1 MATILMVED
10 NALNSD
16 MLKRRLE
23 RLGHRV
29 TVARDGAEGLS
40 MAAELAPELAPE
52 LVLMDMSLPVMD
64 GYEATR
70 RLRADVRTR
79 HIPVLALTAHAM
91 PADREASLAAGC
103 DDYASKPVDF
113 AGLRAQIDRLL
124 AGR

>member
-10 NALNSD
+10 NELNSD

-23 RLGHRV
+23 RLGHEV
-29 TVARDGAEGLS
+29 TVARDGAEGLM
-40 MAAELAPELAPE
+40 MAATISPA
-52 LVLMDMSLPVMD
+52 LVLMDMSLPVVD

-70 RLRADVRTR
+70 RLRADDKTR

-91 PADREASLAAGC
+91 AADRARSLAAGC
-103 DDYASKPVDF
+103 DDYATKPVDF

>member
-10 NALNSD
+10 NELNSD

-23 RLGHRV
+23 RLGHV
-29 TVARDGAEGLS
+29 VSVARDGAAGV
-40 MAAELAPELAPE
+40 ELAQTLAPA

-70 RLRADVRTR
+70 RLRADEATR

-91 PADREASLAAGC
+91 AADRARSLAAGC
-103 DDYASKPVDF
+103 DDYATKPVDF
-113 AGLRAQIDRLL
+113 VSLRAQIDRLL

>member
-1 MATILMVED
+1 
-10 NALNSD
+10 

-40 MAAELAPELAPE
+40 MAAELAPEL
-52 LVLMDMSLPVMD
+52 VLMDMSLPVVD

-70 RLRADVRTR
+70 RLRADDKTR

-91 PADREASLAAGC
+91 AADRARSLAAGC
-103 DDYASKPVDF
+103 DDYATKPVDF

>member
-10 NALNSD
+10 NELNSD

-23 RLGHRV
+23 RLGHSVR
-29 TVARDGAEGLS
+29 VARDGLEGLS
-40 MAAELAPELAPE
+40 MAAEWVPA

-70 RLRADVRTR
+70 RLRADARTH

-91 PADREASLAAGC
+91 AADRALSLAAGC
-103 DDYASKPVDF
+103 DDYATKPVDF

-124 AGR
+124 ASGR

>member
-40 MAAELAPELAPE
+40 MAAALAPE
-52 LVLMDMSLPVMD
+52 LVLMDMSLPVVD

-70 RLRADVRTR
+70 RLRADEKTR

-113 AGLRAQIDRLL
+113 VGLRAQIDRLL